1 VECIDDRKEIHL
13 YLPKDLL
20 QRLKRLPPEIQTVD
34 KLWVLTADS
43 DAVKHE
49 INVCRKEDQRWPRI
63 HLLWQQHPAIEWLHD
78 KILSAFGRQ
87 DAPVVRLPGLKP
99 GETIVLATGTL
110 PNRKGHPLIQRWA
123 GIRFKG
129 GAVQERLELSDVLA
143 RTRFGVEQIPNPA
156 AGGDLSALQRL
167 IGPAVDAM
175 REKLRDDRRAF
186 DESVRPE
193 LDRQLTRLAAFR
205 DARIAQ
211 LELRFEKM
219 EHMRQAEKRKV
230 GNLYEQYQKWI
241 RDTLETEDQ
250 PSIRVAAIFTH
261 GS

>member
-1 VECIDDRKEIHL
+1 MREI
-13 YLPKDLL
+13 
-20 QRLKRLPPEIQTVD
+20 R
-34 KLWVLTADS
+34 A
-43 DAVKHE
+43 
-49 INVCRKEDQRWPRI
+49 CRKEDQRWPRI

-78 KILSAFGRQ
+78 KILFAFGRQ
-87 DAPVVRLPGLKP
+87 DAPVVGLHRLKS
-99 GETIVLATGTL
+99 GETIVLTTGVL

-123 GIRFKG
+123 GIRFEG
-129 GAVQERLELSDVLA
+129 GVVRERLDLSAVLA
-143 RTRFGVEQIPNPA
+143 RTRFGLDQIPNPA
-156 AGGDLSALQRL
+156 AGGNLSALQRL

-175 REKLRDDRRAF
+175 REELRDARRAF

-193 LDRQLTRLAAFR
+193 LDRQLKRLSAFR
-205 DARIAQ
+205 DARNAQ

-230 GNLYEQYQKWI
+230 GDLYEQYQKWI

-261 GS
+261 VA